1 MNYRKSLVYISLMIL
16 LIALTPIN
24 STAAV
29 SSPNTLDVSVMR
41 YSPSPAEIGQYVD
54 VWIKIENIGS
64 GEAEDVSIEMLP
76 EYPLALDSSPN
87 AVKNIGRLKP
97 DTAAVHKYR
106 LYVDEE
112 AKSGPVE
119 FDIRYQPEDSIW
131 LKNTFEIKVGS
142 TSYDSKGSI
151 ELEEVSAEPEVF
163 SPGDSGTITFSL
175 KNSATT
181 HSVTIDGKEYDTNAH
196 IQSSS
201 LEADEGIEVSSIS
214 DTYGLLGPGDKM
226 DITYNLEV
234 DEHLSAGTHYLNLA
248 IKSNS
253 HIYDCKW
260 EIPLKIDNA
269 DVKVIPTI
277 TPTLVNGKGT
287 IEFDVAN
294 IRQNTL
300 YSVNVIPEAEGIEFS
315 PREYFVG
322 TMEPDELFSI
332 QFEANQVREN
342 ITEPLEIT
350 VEYRNGMN
358 AHQNTSQLEA
368 FKTVHEDE
376 NGISNIAV
384 AALALVGLLI
394 PAAVLYRRKN

>member
-1 MNYRKSLVYISLMIL
+1 MNYRKPLTYISLMIL

-54 VWIKIENIGS
+54 VWIKIENIGT

-76 EYPLALDSSPN
+76 EYPLALDSSSN
-87 AVKNIGRLKP
+87 SLKNIGRLKP

-112 AKSGPVE
+112 AKSGSAE

-131 LKNTFEIKVGS
+131 LKNTFEINVGS
-142 TSYDSKGSI
+142 TAYDSKGSI

-163 SPGDSGTITFSL
+163 SPGDSGTITFTL
-175 KNSATT
+175 KNSAST
-181 HSVTIDGKEYDTNAH
+181 HSVTIDGEEYDTNAH
-196 IQSSS
+196 VQSSS
-201 LEADEGIEVSSIS
+201 LEADEGIEVASIS
-214 DTYGLLGPGDKM
+214 DTYGLLGPGDEM
-226 DITYNLEV
+226 DITYNLEM
-234 DEHLSAGTHYLNLA
+234 DEQLSTGTHYLNLA

-253 HIYDCKW
+253 HIYDCNW
-260 EIPLKIDNA
+260 EIPIKIDNS
-269 DVKVIPTI
+269 DVKIIPTI
-277 TPTLVNGKGT
+277 TPTLVNGEGT

-332 QFEANQVREN
+332 EFEANQVREN

-358 AHQNTSQLEA
+358 EHQTTSQIET

-384 AALALVGLLI
+384 AALALVALLI